1 MDVNMTELDAP
12 VPEPRATRRGARQRK
27 LVESLGAI
35 VLIFE
40 SVVTFLGALAIF
52 GLKALPPEQALGG
65 GAVLVLALF
74 LTAGA
79 LRWRWGIV
87 VGSVLQVAVLVTGL
101 FVPAMWFVGGVFA
114 ILWSYAIYT
123 GFKLDSQKK
132 ASAS

>member
-1 MDVNMTELDAP
+1 MAHVMTTNTNSES
-12 VPEPRATRRGARQRK
+12 EPSGKVRRSRQRS

-40 SVVTFLGALAIF
+40 SVVMFLGALAIF

-74 LTAGA
+74 VTAGA

-87 VGSVLQVAVLVTGL
+87 VGSVLQVAVIITGI

-123 GFKLDSQKK
+123 GIKLDSQKK
-132 ASAS
+132 DF

>member
-1 MDVNMTELDAP
+1 MTAHTPAEAEPLDN
-12 VPEPRATRRGARQRK
+12 VRRPRHRS

-40 SVVTFLGALAIF
+40 SVVMFLGALSIF

-65 GAVLVLALF
+65 GAVLVFALF
-74 LTAGA
+74 LTAGV

-87 VGSVLQVAVLVTGL
+87 VGSVLQAAVIITGI

-114 ILWSYAIYT
+114 LLWSYAIYT
-123 GFKLDSQKK
+123 GIKLDSQKK
-132 ASAS
+132 DS

>member
-1 MDVNMTELDAP
+1 MGLIMTANTSSES
-12 VPEPRATRRGARQRK
+12 EPSGNARRSRQRS

-40 SVVTFLGALAIF
+40 SVVMFLGALAIF

-65 GAVLVLALF
+65 GAILVVALF
-74 LTAGA
+74 ITAGV

-87 VGSVLQVAVLVTGL
+87 VGSVLQGAVIITGI

-114 ILWSYAIYT
+114 LLWSYAVYT
-123 GFKLDSQKK
+123 GFRLDSQKK
-132 ASAS
+132 DS

>member
-1 MDVNMTELDAP
+1 MTTDIAE
-12 VPEPRATRRGARQRK
+12 EPGSGNVRRSRPRT

-40 SVVTFLGALAIF
+40 SVVMFLGALAIF

-74 LTAGA
+74 VTAGV

-87 VGSVLQVAVLVTGL
+87 MGSVLQVAVMLTGI
-101 FVPAMWFVGGVFA
+101 FVPAMLFVGGVFA
-114 ILWSYAIYT
+114 ILWSYGIYT
-123 GFKLDSQKK
+123 GVKLDSQRKE
-132 ASAS
+132 SDS

>member
-1 MDVNMTELDAP
+1 MTAHTASE
-12 VPEPRATRRGARQRK
+12 PEPSGNPRRSRQRS

-40 SVVTFLGALAIF
+40 SVVMFLGALAIF

-74 LTAGA
+74 VTAGV

-87 VGSVLQVAVLVTGL
+87 LGSVLQVAVMLTGV
-101 FVPAMWFVGGVFA
+101 FVPAMWFVGGLFA

-123 GFKLDSQKK
+123 GIKLDSQRKE
-132 ASAS
+132 SAS

>member
-1 MDVNMTELDAP
+1 MTELDAP
-12 VPEPRATRRGARQRK
+12 VPEPWATRRSARQRK

-114 ILWSYAIYT
+114 ILWSYAMYT
-123 GFKLDSQKK
+123 GLKLDSQKK
-132 ASAS
+132 ESAS

>member
-1 MDVNMTELDAP
+1 MDNVMTAHTASE
-12 VPEPRATRRGARQRK
+12 PEPSGNARRSRQRS

-40 SVVTFLGALAIF
+40 SVVMFLGALAIF

-74 LTAGA
+74 VTAGV

-87 VGSVLQVAVLVTGL
+87 LGSVLQVAVMLTGV
-101 FVPAMWFVGGVFA
+101 FIPAMWFVGGLFA

-123 GFKLDSQKK
+123 GIKLDSQRKE
-132 ASAS
+132 SAS

>member
-1 MDVNMTELDAP
+1 MGHIMTAHTASES
-12 VPEPRATRRGARQRK
+12 EPSGNSRRSRHRS

-40 SVVTFLGALAIF
+40 SVVMFLGALAIF

-65 GAVLVLALF
+65 GAVLVVALF
-74 LTAGA
+74 VTAGV

-87 VGSVLQVAVLVTGL
+87 VGSVLQVAVIITGI

-114 ILWSYAIYT
+114 LLWSYAIYT
-123 GFKLDSQKK
+123 GIKLDSQKK
-132 ASAS
+132 DS

>member
-1 MDVNMTELDAP
+1 MTELDAP
-12 VPEPRATRRGARQRK
+12 VPEPRATRRSAWQRT

-114 ILWSYAIYT
+114 VLWSYAIYT
-123 GFKLDSQKK
+123 GLKLDSQKK
-132 ASAS
+132 ESAS

>member
-1 MDVNMTELDAP
+1 MDLVMTTDMAEAP
-12 VPEPRATRRGARQRK
+12 GSGNVRQSRPRS

-40 SVVTFLGALAIF
+40 SVVMFLGALAIF

-65 GAVLVLALF
+65 GAVLVIALF
-74 LTAGA
+74 VTAGV

-87 VGSVLQVAVLVTGL
+87 VGSVLQVAVMVTGI

-123 GFKLDSQKK
+123 GIKLDSQRKE
-132 ASAS
+132 SDS

>member
-1 MDVNMTELDAP
+1 MTELDAP
-12 VPEPRATRRGARQRK
+12 VPEPRATRRSARQRT

-123 GFKLDSQKK
+123 GLKLDSQKK
-132 ASAS
+132 ESAS

>member
-1 MDVNMTELDAP
+1 MTELDAP

-65 GAVLVLALF
+65 GAVLVLAQF

-87 VGSVLQVAVLVTGL
+87 VGSVLQVAVLATGL

-132 ASAS
+132 ESAS